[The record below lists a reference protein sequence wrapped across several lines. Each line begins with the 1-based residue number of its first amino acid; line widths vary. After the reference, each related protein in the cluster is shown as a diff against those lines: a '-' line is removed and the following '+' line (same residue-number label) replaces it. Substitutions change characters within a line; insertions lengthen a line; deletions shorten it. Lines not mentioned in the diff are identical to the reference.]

1 MELSGSDDEGERHS
15 KKKKGPST
23 LPTRKR
29 KKKPSARDFLLN
41 EAEVDD
47 GNEDDELDEDYD
59 ANQIYNEREIDD
71 ESELPNAADI
81 ESDNRGRFKEFL
93 ESVFVFLMICDFVK
107 IFD

>member
-15 KKKKGPST
+15 KKKKGPSKMT
-23 LPTRKR
+23 TRKR
-29 KKKPSARDFLLN
+29 KKKGPSARDFLLN

-47 GNEDDELDEDYD
+47 GNEDDEFDEDYD

-71 ESELPNAADI
+71 ESGLPNAADI

-93 ESVFVFLMICDFVK
+93 ESVFLFFSEL
-107 IFD
+107 